1 MKHRTALAKLGLGL
15 VSAAVLAM
23 APSAFAQAAAK
34 GSTGTLTVVYEISGT
49 GVERPASKEKN
60 VTWTVKN
67 KFEVSGKL
75 TAKEATGFPALLAK
89 DAAGAAADDK
99 RMAAAT
105 QASKDMAPMMDQAA
119 KIMEQ
124 CGDDEDCMMKA
135 AMKMAQGVDMNSAQ
149 MKSAK
154 ANIGAASVIPGPRY
168 QIFEGKSVTG
178 TFTIDEQA
186 HEAYFDAAC
195 SFKNEATCAVD
206 TTVKG
211 KGPLLDHNGKPT
223 IENLLMGEIDHQAG
237 DLVLLLPMPGFAKA
251 TKTATTQKGG
261 PQVSEVRRAVSWQ
274 GGMDKVRL
282 TAKCG
287 ACKSASG
294 EIVRDIPDE
303 LLGRQAKIKISWT
316 FTR

>member
-1 MKHRTALAKLGLGL
+1 MSFRTRFAPI
-15 VSAAVLAM
+15 VSAAMAAVALASL
-23 APSAFAQAAAK
+23 PGAQAQPAAK
-34 GSTGTLTVVYEISGT
+34 GSTGTLTVIYEISGT
-49 GVERPASKEKN
+49 GVDRPSSNEKN

-89 DAAGAAADDK
+89 DAAGLAADDK
-99 RMAAAT
+99 RMAAAN
-105 QASKDMAPMMDQAA
+105 QAQKDMAPMMNQAA

-124 CGDDEDCMMKA
+124 CGDDEDCMMAA

-154 ANIGAASVIPGPRY
+154 SAIGAASAVPGPRY
-168 QIFEGKSVTG
+168 QLFEGKSVTG
-178 TFTIDEQA
+178 TYTIDEQA

-211 KGPLLDHNGKPT
+211 KGPLLDAGGKPT
-223 IENLLMGEIDHQAG
+223 IDNPLMGEIDHQAG
-237 DLVLLLPMPGFAKA
+237 DLILMLPMPGFAKA
-251 TKTATTQKGG
+251 TRTATTQKGG
-261 PQVSEVRRAVSWQ
+261 PKVSEDKRFVSWQ
-274 GGMDKVRL
+274 GGMDKIRL

-294 EIVRDIPDE
+294 VVTKEIEDQ
-303 LLGRQAKIKISWT
+303 LLGRKATLKISWT